1 MANTLLTHYRIL
13 SNKDAIIQKYNDG
26 MRVAD
31 VAKFYGV
38 GETVIYDRL
47 KEWGVRLVKR
57 GRARGITQQKIIREQ
72 REFSPWL
79 LEKMK
84 QNKKVN
90 DNNKDYKRFIVEQGK
105 DDERLIH
112 NFMKSLL

>member
-1 MANTLLTHYRIL
+1 MASTLEIHYKIL
-13 SNKDAIIQKYNDG
+13 ANKDSIIQKYNDD
-26 MRVAD
+26 MRVPD

-57 GRARGITQQKIIREQ
+57 RKARGITQQKIIREQ

-112 NFMKSLL
+112 NLMKML

>member
-1 MANTLLTHYRIL
+1 MASTLEIHYKIL
-13 SNKDAIIQKYNDG
+13 ANKDSIIQKYNDG
-26 MRVAD
+26 MRVPD

-57 GRARGITQQKIIREQ
+57 RRVRGIRQKAIREP

-112 NFMKSLL
+112 NLMKML